1 MKRILILSA
10 LAVAVPYLLGAQT
23 LNVASYNI
31 RLQTK
36 SDYEHGDGWTQRVDA
51 LCDVVRFS
59 DFDIFGA
66 QEVRHVQLE
75 DMLERLPGYA
85 YVGVG
90 RDDGEKGGEYSPVF
104 YKRERLKLLDGG
116 TFWLSETPDRVSKG
130 WDAVCMRICSWGH
143 FEDRAT
149 GCRFWFFN
157 LHMDHRGKVARHKSA
172 ELVLE
177 RQTETPAW
185 QLPPWTKLLTG
196 GIDVQENCM
205 YWTIRAWGNFM
216 TSQCVAH
223 GQALSGEEVERVMN
237 AAFQLPS
244 GERMRVALAL
254 MDSSDQTDT
263 VYEFCLMNLDWVA
276 ACKGSSKPLPGYYK
290 ISVVDKPD
298 SRANGMQLIII
309 DTGKYKDMISA
320 RMRRPNGSGSWM
332 VHKDCDLEYAQQVTS
347 EHKVTERSNG
357 RQVQRWV
364 PKSTHAANHYLDCE
378 VYAACAADL
387 KEVRMLFLQSQP
399 QPAPKPKPAPQPTPE
414 EDWIGQHENWI

>member
-1 MKRILILSA
+1 MKRILILSV

-143 FEDRAT
+143 FEDLAT

-177 RQTETPAW
+177 RIG
-185 QLPPWTKLLTG
+185 KMCGRRDNVILTG
-196 GIDVQENCM
+196 DFNVAQDDETYALIAESGVLNDAYEVAEFRFAPTGTFNAFKPENWTSKRIDHIWVSDRARVLRYGVLTYH
-205 YWTIRAWGNFM
+205 YWE
-216 TSQCVAH
+216 
-223 GQALSGEEVERVMN
+223 GERGSERTLEDFPKE
-237 AAFQLPS
+237 AKAEKRTLRLPS
-244 GERMRVALAL
+244 DHYPVNA
-254 MDSSDQTDT
+254 
-263 VYEFCLMNLDWVA
+263 VIEFPKC
-276 ACKGSSKPLPGYYK
+276 
-290 ISVVDKPD
+290 
-298 SRANGMQLIII
+298 
-309 DTGKYKDMISA
+309 GK
-320 RMRRPNGSGSWM
+320 R
-332 VHKDCDLEYAQQVTS
+332 
-347 EHKVTERSNG
+347 
-357 RQVQRWV
+357 
-364 PKSTHAANHYLDCE
+364 
-378 VYAACAADL
+378 
-387 KEVRMLFLQSQP
+387 
-399 QPAPKPKPAPQPTPE
+399 
-414 EDWIGQHENWI
+414 